1 MKSRRLWQK
10 ALAPNA
16 PRSAMLKAIL
26 YEIQPVRIST
36 LRNGPAWVKEQASSA
51 HGIYREIADEVK
63 ILLNHEDLKDYMRE
77 KTIKWKQHM
86 PWFAIFMMYAWA
98 VWTVHK
104 WLDAGPM
111 MVIVTLLVMIFTVGL
126 GDRKGDGVMSAYSV
140 FNRGFQRLLGTVD
153 AEDLVAEQVGG
164 VMAAQARANNP
175 QQQQQQQ
182 AAEPGQQQQQ
192 PPNQQQGRARRSGKK
207 ARRRDLQ
214 ARRERQMQQQA
225 AMDMGFEGDDMQEA
239 QAMQQLLEEQIMQMR
254 E

>member
-1 MKSRRLWQK
+1 MGTRMKSRRLWQK

-192 PPNQQQGRARRSGKK
+192 PPKYPSQTNTLSDHVILHFTSRSSQLHHHTRRSFSMATLFLGCS
-207 ARRRDLQ
+207 RHY
-214 ARRERQMQQQA
+214 
-225 AMDMGFEGDDMQEA
+225 EG
-239 QAMQQLLEEQIMQMR
+239 R
-254 E
+254 SC